1 MEGKIKLGISSCLLG
16 NKVRYDGGHK
26 FDPFLVNTLGRFVEY
41 VPVCPEVESGF
52 PVPREAFRLVGDP
65 ESPRLLT
72 RQTGIDATP
81 RMERWL
87 AKKLPQLEKEGLC
100 GFIFKSRSPSSG
112 MERVKVY
119 NAQGMAETKGVGI
132 FARAL
137 MRRLPLLPVEEEGRL
152 QDIDLRENFIVR
164 VFVYRRWRELLAGG
178 EAPAAIQSLTARQEW
193 PRGSRGNSAGGGGAT
208 AAKLVDFQRRHKLLL
223 MAHAPEMARQLGKLV
238 AAAGTRSLADILPE
252 YEKILMAALKQRA
265 TVRKNVN
272 VLQHMLGYFKKQ
284 LDDFEKKE
292 LLATIENYHQNLV
305 PLIVPLTLLKHYIDK
320 FQEPYL
326 RDQYYLD
333 PHPLELKL
341 RNHA

>member
-1 MEGKIKLGISSCLLG
+1 MEEKIKLGISSCLLG

-26 FDPFLVNTLGRFVEY
+26 FDPFLVNTLGQFVDY

-52 PVPREAFRLVGDP
+52 PIPREAFRLVGDP
-65 ESPRLLT
+65 EKPRLIT
-72 RQTGIDATP
+72 RQTGIDSTP
-81 RMERWL
+81 QMERWME
-87 AKKLPQLEKEGLC
+87 KKLPLLEKEELC
-100 GFIFKSRSPSSG
+100 GFVFKSQSPSSG

-119 NAQGMAETKGVGI
+119 NEQGMAEKKGAGI

-164 VFVYRRWRELLAGG
+164 IFVYRRWRELLAGG
-178 EAPAAIQSLTARQEW
+178 
-193 PRGSRGNSAGGGGAT
+193 AT
-208 AAKLVDFQRRHKLLL
+208 AGRLVDFQRRHKLLL
-223 MAHAPEMARQLGKLV
+223 MAHSPETARQLGKMV
-238 AAAGTRSLADILPE
+238 ASAGTRPLTEILPE
-252 YEKILMAALKQRA
+252 YEKLLLAALKQKA

-284 LDDFEKKE
+284 LDDFEKRE
-292 LLATIENYHQNLV
+292 LLATIENYRQNLV

-326 RDQYYLD
+326 KDQFYLD

>member
-1 MEGKIKLGISSCLLG
+1 MEEKIKLGISSCLLG

-26 FDPFLVNTLGRFVEY
+26 FDPFLVNTLGQFVAY

-65 ESPRLLT
+65 EAPRLLT
-72 RQTGIDATP
+72 RQGGVDSTLQ
-81 RMERWL
+81 MERWIE
-87 AKKLPQLEKEGLC
+87 KKLPLLEKEELC
-100 GFIFKSRSPSSG
+100 GFIFKSQSPSSG

-119 NAQGMAETKGVGI
+119 NDKGMAEKKGVGI

-137 MRRLPLLPVEEEGRL
+137 MQRLPLLPVEEEGRL

-164 VFVYRRWRELLAGG
+164 IFVYRRWREMLA
-178 EAPAAIQSLTARQEW
+178 A
-193 PRGSRGNSAGGGGAT
+193 GAT
-208 AAKLVDFQRRHKLLL
+208 AGRLVDFQRRHKLLL
-223 MAHAPEMARQLGKLV
+223 MAHSPEMARQLGKLV
-238 AAAGTRSLADILPE
+238 AAAGTRALAETLPE
-252 YEKILMAALKQRA
+252 YEKLFLAALKQKA

-292 LLATIENYHQNLV
+292 LLGLIENYRQNLI

-320 FQEPYL
+320 FREPYL
-326 RDQYYLD
+326 SDQYYLD

>member
-1 MEGKIKLGISSCLLG
+1 MEEKIKIGIISCLLG

-26 FDPFLVNTLGRFVEY
+26 FDPFLANTLGRFVDY

-65 ESPRLLT
+65 ENPRLLT
-72 RQTGIDATP
+72 RQSGVDATP
-81 RMERWL
+81 QMERWIE
-87 AKKLPQLEKEGLC
+87 KKLPLLEKEGLC
-100 GFIFKSRSPSSG
+100 GFIFKSQSPSSG

-119 NAQGMAETKGVGI
+119 NDNGMAEKKGVGI

-137 MRRLPLLPVEEEGRL
+137 MQRLPRLPVEEEGRL

-164 VFVYRRWRELLAGG
+164 IFAYRRWREFLAAAA
-178 EAPAAIQSLTARQEW
+178 APDR
-193 PRGSRGNSAGGGGAT
+193 
-208 AAKLVDFQRRHKLLL
+208 LVDFQRRHKLLL
-223 MAHAPEMARQLGKLV
+223 MAHSPEMARQLGKLV
-238 AAAGTRSLADILPE
+238 AGAGTRPLAVVLPD
-252 YEKILMAALKQRA
+252 YEKLLLAALKQKA

-272 VLQHMLGYFKKQ
+272 VLQHMFGYFKKQ
-284 LDDFEKKE
+284 LDGFEKKE
-292 LLATIENYHQNLV
+292 LLDLIENYRRNLV

-320 FQEPYL
+320 FREPYL
-326 RDQYYLD
+326 GDQYYLD

>member
-26 FDPFLVNTLGRFVEY
+26 FDPFLVNTLGQFVDF

-52 PVPREAFRLVGDP
+52 PVPREAFRLVGDANH
-65 ESPRLLT
+65 PRLVT
-72 RQTGIDATP
+72 RQGGVDATP
-81 RMERWL
+81 QMERWL
-87 AKKLPQLEKEGLC
+87 EKKLPQLEKENLC
-100 GFIFKSRSPSSG
+100 GFVFKSQSPSSG

-119 NAQGMAETKGVGI
+119 SDKGMAEKKGVGI

-137 MRRLPLLPVEEEGRL
+137 MERLPLLPVEEEGRL

-164 VFVYRRWRELLAGG
+164 IFTYRRWQEL
-178 EAPAAIQSLTARQEW
+178 QTD
-193 PRGSRGNSAGGGGAT
+193 GAT
-208 AAKLVDFQRRHKLLL
+208 AGSLVEFQRRHKYLL
-223 MAHAPEMARQLGKLV
+223 MAHSPEMARRLGKLV
-238 AAAGTRSLADILPE
+238 ARAGVEPLPRLLPE
-252 YEKILMAALKQRA
+252 YETLLMTALKQKA

-292 LLATIENYHQNLV
+292 LLAAIDNYHQNLI

-320 FQEPYL
+320 FQQPYL
-326 RDQYYLD
+326 KDQYYLA

>member
-1 MEGKIKLGISSCLLG
+1 MEEKIKLGISSCLLG

-26 FDPFLVNTLGRFVEY
+26 LDPFLVNTLGQFVEY

-52 PVPREAFRLVGDP
+52 PVPREAFRLVGDL
-65 ESPRLLT
+65 EAPRLIT
-72 RQTGIDATP
+72 RQGGVDSTP
-81 RMERWL
+81 QMERWL
-87 AKKLPQLEKEGLC
+87 VKRLPLLEKDGLC
-100 GFIFKSRSPSSG
+100 GFIFKSKSPSSG

-119 NAQGMAETKGVGI
+119 NANGMAEKKGVGI

-137 MRRLPLLPVEEEGRL
+137 MKRLPLLPVEEEGRL

-164 VFVYRRWRELLAGG
+164 IFAYRRWRELL
-178 EAPAAIQSLTARQEW
+178 TA
-193 PRGSRGNSAGGGGAT
+193 GAT
-208 AAKLVDFQRRHKLLL
+208 AGRLVDFQRRHKYLL
-223 MAHAPEMARQLGKLV
+223 MAHSPEMARQLGKLV
-238 AAAGTRSLADILPE
+238 AAAGARPLAEILPE
-252 YEKILMAALKQRA
+252 YEQLLLAALKQRA

-292 LLATIENYHQNLV
+292 LLAVIENYHQNLV
-305 PLIVPLTLLKHYIDK
+305 PLIVPLTLLKHYIAK

>member
-1 MEGKIKLGISSCLLG
+1 MDEKIKLGISSCLLG

-26 FDPFLVNTLGRFVEY
+26 FDPFLVNTLGQFVEY

-52 PVPREAFRLVGDP
+52 PIPREALRLIGDAQK
-65 ESPRLLT
+65 PRLIT
-72 RQTGIDATP
+72 RQTGVDVTAQ
-81 RMERWL
+81 MERWIE
-87 AKKLPQLEKEGLC
+87 KKLPQLENENLC
-100 GFIFKSRSPSSG
+100 GFIFKSQSPSSG

-119 NAQGMAETKGVGI
+119 NDKGMAEKKGVGI

-137 MRRLPLLPVEEEGRL
+137 MRRLPLLPTEEEGRL
-152 QDIDLRENFIVR
+152 QDVDLRENFIVR
-164 VFVYRRWRELLAGG
+164 IFVYRRWRELLA
-178 EAPAAIQSLTARQEW
+178 S
-193 PRGSRGNSAGGGGAT
+193 GAT
-208 AAKLVDFQRRHKLLL
+208 AGRLVDFQRRHKLLL
-223 MAHAPEMARQLGKLV
+223 MAHSPEMARQLGKQV
-238 AAAGTRSLADILPE
+238 AAAGTRPLADILPE
-252 YEKILMAALKQRA
+252 YEKLLLTALKQKA

-292 LLATIENYHQNLV
+292 LLAVIENYHQGLI

-320 FQEPYL
+320 FREPYL
-326 RDQYYLD
+326 KDQYYLD

>member
-1 MEGKIKLGISSCLLG
+1 MEEKIKLGISSCLLG

-26 FDPFLVNTLGRFVEY
+26 FDPFLVNTLGQFVDY

-52 PVPREAFRLVGDP
+52 AIPREAFRLVGDP
-65 ESPRLLT
+65 RAPRLVT
-72 RQTGIDATP
+72 SQSGVDATAQMEHW
-81 RMERWL
+81 MER
-87 AKKLPQLEKEGLC
+87 KLPLLEKEELC

-119 NAQGMAETKGVGI
+119 NENGMAVKNGVGI

-137 MRRLPLLPVEEEGRL
+137 MERLPLLPVEEEGRL
-152 QDIDLRENFIVR
+152 QDIQLRENFIVR
-164 VFVYRRWRELLAGG
+164 IFVYRRWRELLAKG
-178 EAPAAIQSLTARQEW
+178 AASGR
-193 PRGSRGNSAGGGGAT
+193 
-208 AAKLVDFQRRHKLLL
+208 LVDFHRRHKLLL
-223 MAHAPEMARQLGKLV
+223 MAHSPEMARQLGKLV
-238 AAAGTRSLADILPE
+238 AAAGTRPSAALFPD
-252 YEKILMAALKQRA
+252 YEKLLLTALKQKA

-272 VLQHMLGYFKKQ
+272 VLQHMFGYFKKR

-292 LLATIENYHQNLV
+292 MLAVIENYRQNLV

-320 FQEPYL
+320 FKEPYL
-326 RDQYYLD
+326 SEQYYLD

>member
-1 MEGKIKLGISSCLLG
+1 MEEKIKLGISSCLLG
-16 NKVRYDGGHK
+16 NQVRYDGGHK

-52 PVPREAFRLVGDP
+52 PVPREAFRLVGDL
-65 ESPRLLT
+65 ENPRLLT
-72 RQTGIDATP
+72 RQTAVDATP
-81 RMERWL
+81 QMERWIET
-87 AKKLPQLEKEGLC
+87 KLPQLEKAGLC
-100 GFIFKSRSPSSG
+100 GFIFKSQSPSSG

-119 NAQGMAETKGVGI
+119 NDKGVAEKKGVGI

-164 VFVYRRWRELLAGG
+164 IFVYRRWRELLAVG
-178 EAPAAIQSLTARQEW
+178 PTAGR
-193 PRGSRGNSAGGGGAT
+193 
-208 AAKLVDFQRRHKLLL
+208 LVDFQRRHKLLL
-223 MAHAPEMARQLGKLV
+223 MAHSPDMARQLGKLV
-238 AAAGTRSLADILPE
+238 AAAGARPLAEILPE
-252 YEKILMAALKQRA
+252 YERLLLAALKQKA

-320 FQEPYL
+320 FKEPYL

>member
-1 MEGKIKLGISSCLLG
+1 MEEKIKLGISSCLLG
-16 NKVRYDGGHK
+16 NKVRFDGGHK
-26 FDPFLVNTLGRFVEY
+26 FDPFLVNILGQYVEY

-65 ESPRLLT
+65 ERPRLLT
-72 RQTGIDATP
+72 RQSGVDATP
-81 RMERWL
+81 RMERWI
-87 AKKLPQLEKEGLC
+87 AGKLPPLEKAGLC

-119 NAQGMAETKGVGI
+119 NDKGMAEKKGVGI

-137 MRRLPLLPVEEEGRL
+137 MERLPLLPVEEEGRL
-152 QDIDLRENFIVR
+152 QDIGLRENFIER
-164 VFVYRRWRELLAGG
+164 IFAYRRWRALV
-178 EAPAAIQSLTARQEW
+178 
-193 PRGSRGNSAGGGGAT
+193 GGGAT
-208 AAKLVDFQRRHKLLL
+208 AGRLVDFQRRHKYLL
-223 MAHAPEMARQLGKLV
+223 MAHSPELARRLGKLV
-238 AAAGTRSLADILPE
+238 AAAGTRPLGGILAE
-252 YEKILMAALKQRA
+252 YEELFMAALKQKA

-284 LDDFEKKE
+284 LDDFDKREMLGLIEK
-292 LLATIENYHQNLV
+292 YHQNLV
-305 PLIVPLTLLKHYIDK
+305 PLIVPVSLLKHYIDK

-326 RDQYYLD
+326 KDQYYLD

>member
-1 MEGKIKLGISSCLLG
+1 MEEKIKLGISSCLLG
-16 NKVRYDGGHK
+16 NQVRYDGGHK

-52 PVPREAFRLVGDP
+52 PVPREAFRLVGDL
-65 ESPRLLT
+65 ENPRLLT
-72 RQTGIDATP
+72 RQTAVDATP
-81 RMERWL
+81 QMERWIET
-87 AKKLPQLEKEGLC
+87 KLPQLEKAGLC
-100 GFIFKSRSPSSG
+100 GFIFKSQSPSSG

-119 NAQGMAETKGVGI
+119 NEKGMAEKNGVGI

-137 MRRLPLLPVEEEGRL
+137 MERLPLLPVEEEGRL

-164 VFVYRRWRELLAGG
+164 IFVYRRWRELLAVG
-178 EAPAAIQSLTARQEW
+178 PTAGR
-193 PRGSRGNSAGGGGAT
+193 
-208 AAKLVDFQRRHKLLL
+208 LVDFQRRHKLLL
-223 MAHAPEMARQLGKLV
+223 MAHSPDMARQLGKLV
-238 AAAGTRSLADILPE
+238 AAAGARPLAEILPE
-252 YEKILMAALKQRA
+252 YEKLLLAALKQKA

-320 FQEPYL
+320 FKEPYL

>member
-1 MEGKIKLGISSCLLG
+1 MEEKIKLGISSCLLG

-26 FDPFLVNTLGRFVEY
+26 FDPFLVNTLGQFVEY

-52 PVPREAFRLVGDP
+52 PVPREAFRLIGNP
-65 ESPRLLT
+65 EAPRLVT
-72 RQTGIDATP
+72 RQSGVDATEQ
-81 RMERWL
+81 MERWIE
-87 AKKLPQLEKEGLC
+87 KKLPLLEQEELC

-119 NAQGMAETKGVGI
+119 NEKGMAEKSGVGI

-137 MRRLPLLPVEEEGRL
+137 MERLPLLPVEEEGRL
-152 QDIDLRENFIVR
+152 QDIQLRENFIVR
-164 VFVYRRWRELLAGG
+164 IFAYRRWRELLAGG
-178 EAPAAIQSLTARQEW
+178 
-193 PRGSRGNSAGGGGAT
+193 AT
-208 AAKLVDFQRRHKLLL
+208 TGRLVDFQRRHKLLL
-223 MAHAPEMARQLGKLV
+223 MAHSPEMARQLGKLV
-238 AAAGTRSLADILPE
+238 AAAGSRPAAVVFAE
-252 YEKILMAALKQRA
+252 YEKLLLAALKQKA

-292 LLATIENYHQNLV
+292 LLAVVENYRQSLV